1 MKIIAE
7 NPAEEALLWRIKA
20 LSDELVNQDNRSTN
34 MPVWTI
40 LDNNKAGKDYG
51 AVMYFTGK
59 AAEQHINENA
69 HHYEKPMTCVRSA
82 HDNLEKA
89 YLNEKD
95 IAIDSLGNIFIIE
108 GYDHNDSELWYARI
122 LPDPDNKRHIIEQYP
137 WLKDKNGREIYQ
149 GDICSFTS
157 KTGKHTGVVERLD
170 NLAGFGLRM
179 VKNNFRYTFS
189 ELDTMGIDL
198 DTLEVVGNI
207 HEDSELVE
215 EK

>member
-1 MKIIAE
+1 MRDI
-7 NPAEEALLWRIKA
+7 NFR
-20 LSDELVNQDNRSTN
+20 
-34 MPVWTI
+34 VW
-40 LDNNKAGKDYG
+40 
-51 AVMYFTGK
+51 
-59 AAEQHINENA
+59 
-69 HHYEKPMTCVRSA
+69 
-82 HDNLEKA
+82 DNLEKA

-122 LPDPDNKRHIIEQYP
+122 LPDPDNKRHIIEQCP

-157 KTGKHTGVVERLD
+157 KTGKHVGVVERSGD
-170 NLAGFGLRM
+170 LASFGLRM
-179 VKNNFRYTFS
+179 IKNNFLYTFS
-189 ELDTMGIDL
+189 ELDIMGINL

-207 HEDSELVE
+207 HENPELLE